1 VIIDLNR
8 NSFFKTLENDIET
21 CLKDKKK
28 FKELIRNLKYYLK
41 VFYDDFPIQRSELL
55 SFVNFAHQQI
65 NSRFNKTIEFLD
77 FINIELKK
85 YINNLYI
92 NIDTKV
98 FEEQINLVEDI
109 LNDINAY
116 IHVFD
121 NSNNAFKPDFTDPN
135 FIGPYNITPPSFND
149 VYENTNTFLT
159 KILSHFENVLGIL
172 KDINNKIS
180 EIEKKVSEYSNLNFQ
195 KKLEEDTSLILKQF
209 ENQITNLIK
218 TYENQIKR
226 FNLEIKDSTD
236 TVKIAKENLTDIEL
250 KNSDLSSK
258 LSGYERRLQQIADSR
273 TEDIQYVLEEKLVEL
288 ERINND
294 KISVIDNSYEKAQT
308 NYQKFKDL
316 VEKAGVYNLITNYK
330 KKAEDEQEEYKKYR
344 DYTTNA
350 LYGAIGFTI
359 LILGIPLVE
368 HWGDTQPV
376 NIDYYPILVR
386 LTISLMFLVLALFF
400 SKQAAKHYECH
411 QENNRTYLQLAALEP
426 FMANMTPEDQLAI
439 RKQLI
444 PTYFNQNADGKFAS
458 KGDEVDIS
466 TNMHN
471 LLSQV
476 ISVVAEKKDPKP
488 STNSSESNT
497 SAK

>member
-1 VIIDLNR
+1 MSVDSDKEII
-8 NSFFKTLENDIET
+8 FKVLDNGI
-21 CLKDKKK
+21 
-28 FKELIRNLKYYLK
+28 YYLSNEKKNLNDNLNELNEYLSQYLINLPTESNELQKQISAYSKKINENFYK
-41 VFYDDFPIQRSELL
+41 VNGLL
-55 SFVNFAHQQI
+55 KNVKNRASKLF
-65 NSRFNKTIEFLD
+65 S
-77 FINIELKK
+77 NIF
-85 YINNLYI
+85 I
-92 NIDTKV
+92 NIDTP
-98 FEEQINLVEDI
+98 NL
-109 LNDINAY
+109 
-116 IHVFD
+116 
-121 NSNNAFKPDFTDPN
+121 K
-135 FIGPYNITPPSFND
+135 
-149 VYENTNTFLT
+149 
-159 KILSHFENVLGIL
+159 
-172 KDINNKIS
+172 NKIS
-180 EIEKKVSEYSNLNFQ
+180 DSLIFSQDITFSIAKVKSEIDIYISDNPINKFSSTLLLLPSRFKKVYSQILALLEDINTNISMTIHQLNNVVDYLLEIENKVHNYSNIDY
-195 KKLEEDTSLILKQF
+195 KKRFEEDTNLLLKQF
-209 ENQITNLIK
+209 ENQISNLVK
-218 TYENQIKR
+218 TYENQVKV

-236 TVKIAKENLTDIEL
+236 TVRIAKENLEDIEL
-250 KNSDLSSK
+250 KNSELSSK
-258 LSGYERRLQQIADSR
+258 LAGYERRLQQIADSR
-273 TEDIQYVLEEKLVEL
+273 TEDIQYILEEKLVEL

-426 FMANMTPEDQLAI
+426 FMANMSAEDQLAI

-476 ISVVAEKKDPKP
+476 ISVVAEKKDPKS